1 MTLTADPAT
10 STDLLSQV
18 RLEYAAREAADA
30 RILQLAVAWAEA
42 HPDLEHPIDDDPD
55 SDWCGLPA
63 MSWDAAASFAAANH
77 LSTAAGEALIRDAL
91 ILQCR
96 LPRVWARLVAGEVP
110 AWRAR
115 RIAQALVGQPDD
127 VATYVDLQVAGR
139 AETVGLIALDRILDE
154 AKLRL
159 HAEQRELEQ
168 LEALD
173 ARYVRLDERSI
184 NHTGVA
190 DMVIR
195 GDWADL
201 SAFDDAAS
209 AVAAALGRDGCP
221 ESLEVRR
228 SMAVGILADPERALA
243 LLTTSLAPA
252 STSPR
257 PRPKRTI
264 LLTYHLTDAAL
275 VGVDPVG
282 FDVDGRPLLDQLVRA
297 WCGRDDVRLVV
308 QPLLTIGGCP
318 GSAARH
324 DGHAVEDYRPSTADR
339 LEVELRDRTCVH
351 PYCTRPARHCD
362 CDHVVPFDPDN
373 PGRGPTCPCNLA
385 PLCRRHHRLKTL
397 AGWRYTVLEPGTY
410 LWSDP
415 HGQQFLRTRDGT
427 RDVTDPRP

>member
-1 MTLTADPAT
+1 MPLMADPAT

-18 RLEYAAREAADA
+18 RLEYAARESADA

-42 HPDLEHPIDDDPD
+42 HPDLEHPVDDDPD
-55 SDWCGLPA
+55 SDWRGLPA
-63 MSWDAAASFAAANH
+63 MRWDAAASFAAANH
-77 LSTAAGEALIRDAL
+77 LSAAAGEALIRDAL
-91 ILQCR
+91 ILQYR
-96 LPRVWARLVAGEVP
+96 TPRVWARVAAGEVP

-127 VATYVDLQVAGR
+127 VATYVDQQVAGR

-159 HAEQRELEQ
+159 HAEERELEQ
-168 LEALD
+168 LAALD
-173 ARYVRLDERSI
+173 ARYVLLDERTI
-184 NHTGVA
+184 NHTGIA
-190 DMVIR
+190 DMAIR

-201 SAFDDAAS
+201 SAFDEAAS
-209 AVAAALGRDGCP
+209 VVAAALGRDGCP
-221 ESLEVRR
+221 ESLDVRR

-243 LLTTSLAPA
+243 LLTAGPT
-252 STSPR
+252 TR

-264 LLTYHLTDAAL
+264 LLAYHLTDAAL

-282 FDVDGRPLLDQLVRA
+282 FDVDGRPRLDQLVRQ

-308 QPLLTIGGCP
+308 QPLLTLGGCT
-318 GSAARH
+318 GGAGQH
-324 DGHAVEDYRPSTADR
+324 DGHATADYRPSAADR

-373 PGRGPTCPCNLA
+373 PERGPTCPCNLA
-385 PLCRRHHRLKTL
+385 PLCRHHHRLKTL
-397 AGWRYTVLEPGTY
+397 AGWRYTVIEPGTY

-415 HGQQFLRTRDGT
+415 HGQQFLRTADGT
-427 RDVTDPRP
+427 SDVTRPHP